1 MSRCWGLWM
10 WAHICLVCVQET
22 QVHTFVFVFTSMY
35 GCICALLVYA
45 SVSLPMYVCL
55 CVLYVCIH
63 ICIYVHTCLFVNIY
77 VFVCLYVHM
86 YASQVVLVVK
96 NLPSNARDIRD
107 MGLIPGSGRSPQG
120 GYGNPLH
127 YSWLENSTDRGA
139 WWATVLRVTKIRTR
153 LKQLAH
159 MHAHVHMYESVC
171 MNA

>member
-1 MSRCWGLWM
+1 M

-22 QVHTFVFVFTSMY
+22 QVHTCVFVFTSMY

-86 YASQVVLVVK
+86 Y
-96 NLPSNARDIRD
+96 
-107 MGLIPGSGRSPQG
+107 
-120 GYGNPLH
+120 
-127 YSWLENSTDRGA
+127 
-139 WWATVLRVTKIRTR
+139 
-153 LKQLAH
+153 
-159 MHAHVHMYESVC
+159 ESVY